1 MADSIHDQWD
11 SATSEWPNV
20 AAQFQAAWVSI
31 FADYNINPE
40 YAAFAAGIG
49 YLSRLLM
56 DESVMAGDMITH
68 LAQTDLDNTRGLI
81 QNFQNIQRHVLPATI
96 SLLAAYA
103 EARAFAWADHEAT
116 NRKAADLQEAT
127 TRALVDAQEAA
138 ARLAADNLE
147 AAQRSLGDD
156 HSRQQAAA
164 LVATEATQRG
174 IGDADSRQQ
183 AAAGIKAL
191 SDQLTALI
199 DTLSKY
205 AHSIPGLIDA
215 AAAAGYDPTLPA
227 RGNAVQKVLDTV
239 IAHNPEVAALVTSL
253 AKFAIDLAGIEDPV
267 LRIAAQIVLKQ
278 VIDRLGLDSAI
289 KVILNDLIGGIL
301 GGGQPKTL
309 KDIMGDI
316 GNRLDALENSV
327 SELAPLSPEADDLH
341 EMGTLIFDAS
351 LLAYFAAAVADP
363 VDTANDTVA
372 VFDPIISPLL
382 APIRAMLGMP
392 L

>member
-11 SATSEWPNV
+11 TATSEWPRV
-20 AAQFQAAWVSI
+20 AAQFQSAWVSI
-31 FADYNINPE
+31 FADYNLNTE

-81 QNFQNIQRHVLPATI
+81 QNFQNLQRHVLPQWGA
-96 SLLAAYA
+96 LAAAYA
-103 EARAFAWADHEAT
+103 ESRAFAWADHEAT
-116 NRKAADLQEAT
+116 NRKAADADEAKA
-127 TRALVDAQEAA
+127 RALVDAQEAA
-138 ARLAADNLE
+138 ARLAADSLE
-147 AAQRSLGDD
+147 AAQRGIGDD

-164 LVATEATQRG
+164 LVAAEVIQRG

-191 SDQLTALI
+191 HDQLAALI
-199 DTLSKY
+199 DALTKY
-205 AHSIPGLIDA
+205 AHSIPGLIDQ

-227 RGNAVQKVLDTV
+227 RGDLVSKLLDTV
-239 IAHNPEVAALVTSL
+239 VAHNPEVASLVSNL

-267 LRIAAQIVLKQ
+267 LKIAASLILKQ
-278 VIDRLGLDSAI
+278 VIDRLGIDSAL
-289 KVILNDLIGGIL
+289 KAMLNDLLGGIL
-301 GGGQPKTL
+301 GGGKPSTL
-309 KDIMGDI
+309 KDVMADV
-316 GNRLDALENSV
+316 GNRLDALESSV
-327 SELAPLSPEADDLH
+327 SELSPLAPEADQLH

-351 LLAYFAAAVADP
+351 LLGYFVAMVAAPAA
-363 VDTANDTVA
+363 TANDTVD
-372 VFDPIISPLL
+372 VFAPITTPLL
-382 APIRAMLGMP
+382 APVRAMLGMP